1 MIEHLRAPGGRVG
14 SDDKGVRLWERGS
27 AMGKARRIT
36 LATRSFDK
44 VGDATALKRYEI
56 GEQVSLEDAADLSA
70 LLDRH
75 DELEEK
81 VGTGIAGFE
90 VNAPPKDVPQFS
102 KRCFWAIRSDGS
114 KIDFSIRHCLEPKPY
129 D

>member
-1 MIEHLRAPGGRVG
+1 
-14 SDDKGVRLWERGS
+14 
-27 AMGKARRIT
+27 MGKARRIA

-44 VGDATALKRYEI
+44 VGEATAFFGAMLQRYKI
-56 GEQVSLEDAADLSA
+56 GELVSDEDAADLSA

-81 VGTGIAGFE
+81 VGTGIAGFK
-90 VNAPPKDVPQFS
+90 VDTPPNDVPQFS
-102 KRCFWAIRSDGS
+102 KRCFWVIRSDGS
-114 KIDFSIRHCLEPKPY
+114 EIDFSIGHCLKPKPS

>member
-1 MIEHLRAPGGRVG
+1 
-14 SDDKGVRLWERGS
+14 
-27 AMGKARRIT
+27 MGKPRRIA

-44 VGDATALKRYEI
+44 AGDATAFFTAMLNRYSI
-56 GEQVSLEDAADLSA
+56 GDRVSTEDAIDLSA

-75 DELEEK
+75 DEVVEK

-90 VNAPPKDVPQFS
+90 VNSPPVDVPQFS
-102 KRCFWAIRSDGS
+102 RRCFWVIRSDGT
-114 KIDFSIRHCLEPKPY
+114 KIDFSIGHCLKPRPY

>member
-1 MIEHLRAPGGRVG
+1 
-14 SDDKGVRLWERGS
+14 
-27 AMGKARRIT
+27 MGKARQIT

-44 VGDATALKRYEI
+44 VGDAKAFFTAMLKRYEI
-56 GEQVSLEDAADLSA
+56 GKRVSSEDVADLSA

-90 VNAPPKDVPQFS
+90 VNIPPKDVPQFS
-102 KRCFWAIRSDGS
+102 KRCFWVIRSDGS
-114 KIDFSIRHCLEPKPY
+114 KIDFSIGHCLEPKTY

>member
-1 MIEHLRAPGGRVG
+1 
-14 SDDKGVRLWERGS
+14 
-27 AMGKARRIT
+27 MGKARRIT

-44 VGDATALKRYEI
+44 VGDATAFFTAMLKRYEI
-56 GEQVSLEDAADLSA
+56 GERVSTEDAADLSA

-75 DELEEK
+75 DELQEK

-90 VNAPPKDVPQFS
+90 VNTPPKDVPQFS
-102 KRCFWAIRSDGS
+102 KRCFWVIRSDGS
-114 KIDFSIRHCLEPKPY
+114 KIDFSIGHCLEPKPY

>member
-1 MIEHLRAPGGRVG
+1 
-14 SDDKGVRLWERGS
+14 
-27 AMGKARRIT
+27 MGKARRIT

-44 VGDATALKRYEI
+44 VGDGTAFFAAILKRYEI
-56 GEQVSLEDAADLSA
+56 GERVSSEDAADLSA

-81 VGTGIAGFE
+81 VGTGIVGFE
-90 VNAPPKDVPQFS
+90 VNIPPKDVPQFS
-102 KRCFWAIRSDGS
+102 KRCFWVIRSDGS
-114 KIDFSIRHCLEPKPY
+114 KIDFSIGHCLKPKPY